1 MLLNLLRLGL
11 RKVRRWYETRV
22 VWDDELIADLMEF
35 FDLTYD
41 ETIQLLKVGKK
52 VFNMTWMALEPKTE
66 EEILKFYEI
75 APFNV
80 FSLAYWHMQ
89 RHQKKF
95 RQRVIEQCS
104 GKVLDYGG
112 GIGDLCIELAKRG
125 FDVTYGDVKGKNME
139 FAKWR
144 FIKKGLNVKVIDLV
158 RDIKSLEEYDTIL
171 CIDVIEH
178 VPDPKHALKTI
189 GQHLK
194 THGKLIITKLTCPGP
209 TKENP
214 CHRKIDFD
222 AKQLLNSL
230 GVFPTKNEWLW
241 IKENKEG
248 KLT

>member
-1 MLLNLLRLGL
+1 MLLNSLRLGL
-11 RKVRRWYETRV
+11 RKVRLWYETRV
-22 VWDDELIADLMEF
+22 VWDNELISDLMEF
-35 FDLTYD
+35 FDLTYN

-52 VFNMTWMALEPKTE
+52 VFNMTWTALEPKTE
-66 EEILKFYEI
+66 EEILKFYETV
-75 APFNV
+75 PFNV
-80 FSLAYWHMQ
+80 FSLAYWHMRKHQ
-89 RHQKKF
+89 RKF
-95 RQRVIEQCS
+95 RQQVIEHCS

-144 FIKKGLNVKVIDLV
+144 FMKKGLNVKVIDLV
-158 RDIKSLEEYDTIL
+158 RDHTSLEEYDTIL

-178 VPDPKHALKTI
+178 VPDPKNSLKTI

-194 THGKLIITKLTCPGP
+194 TNGKLIITKLTCLGP

-222 AKQLLNSL
+222 AKQLLNLL
-230 GVFPTKNEWLW
+230 GIFQTKNEWLW
-241 IKENKEG
+241 IKRTNG
-248 KLT
+248 N